1 MDYFPA
7 FLNFEGKKILIIG
20 GGEVAYRKL
29 NYLLSFTSSLHV
41 IAQEFSPEMQ
51 TKLEKQQIS
60 FEKRSYRDG
69 DVQGYQMV
77 VVAVDNL
84 NVQKAVY
91 ESSRKY
97 NCLCN
102 AVDSTSYCD
111 FIFPSYIQKGD
122 LLIAIS
128 TSSASPAMAK
138 QIRIFLEKIIP
149 DSIIPFLE
157 EMKRLRSELPKGKE
171 RMQMLNQKAKK
182 FIETW

>member
-1 MDYFPA
+1 
-7 FLNFEGKKILIIG
+7 
-20 GGEVAYRKL
+20 
-29 NYLLSFTSSLHV
+29 
-41 IAQEFSPEMQ
+41 
-51 TKLEKQQIS
+51 
-60 FEKRSYRDG
+60 
-69 DVQGYQMV
+69 MV